1 MTPLAGL
8 NRATVPHQE
17 AHAQPDA
24 HTSSRKIGQTATP
37 VPDDSAAIAAR
48 SRRRGSAMGAYRTRT
63 NPAADRWRHVLSEG
77 EPWDCLTISPS

>member
-24 HTSSRKIGQTATP
+24 HTSSREIRPDRSP
-37 VPDDSAAIAAR
+37 VPDDSAAFAAL
-48 SRRRGSAMGAYRTRT
+48 RRRGSAMGAYGTRT
-63 NPAADRWRHVLSEG
+63 YPAADCRRHVLSEG
-77 EPWDCLTISPS
+77 EPWDHSLTILPS

>member
-24 HTSSRKIGQTATP
+24 HMRSRQFRPDRSP

-63 NPAADRWRHVLSEG
+63 DPAADRRRHVLSEG
-77 EPWDCLTISPS
+77 SHGIIP